1 MHALYELVPVIG
13 EVIASH
19 CRAETRS
26 RFVRSCLRGEWDDAR
41 AMIEGMLAEPWLL
54 KGHQETRLREFLELL
69 NIDRRSHYSP
79 TCRLSTSHHSDASW
93 TQ

>member
-1 MHALYELVPVIG
+1 MHALYKLVPVIG

-26 RFVRSCLRGEWDDAR
+26 RFVRSCLAGEWIDVR

-69 NIDRRSHYSP
+69 DMDIRRSHSAP
-79 TCRLSTSHHSDASW
+79 T
-93 TQ
+93 

>member
-26 RFVRSCLRGEWDDAR
+26 RFVRSCLAGDWVEVR

-54 KGHQETRLREFLELL
+54 KGHQATRLREFLELL
-69 NIDRRSHYSP
+69 NMVFRPSYSSP
-79 TCRLSTSHHSDASW
+79 T
-93 TQ
+93 